1 VMTISAVFG
10 PDLLMVVLA
19 MLIGLEITMW
29 AVIDIASH
37 SQAAFAGAGSSKV
50 AWIIVIVG
58 FTFFMGFGSLLAIY
72 YLVGVRGKVRAAEKL
87 LQNS

>member
-1 VMTISAVFG
+1 MTISAVFG

-72 YLVGVRGKVRAAEKL
+72 YPVGVRGKVRAAEKL

>member
-1 VMTISAVFG
+1 MTISAVFG